1 MAAQGNGRNDR
12 SRARKTARACQETG
26 GGDDRPMPASD
37 SAPVAIEPEAIAYAR
52 GLLKAPLPKD
62 QTWAAI
68 GAGAL
73 LAVAS
78 LALAFAML
86 TAPAPG
92 SSGPKARVDIPAG

>member
-1 MAAQGNGRNDR
+1 MIEGMA
-12 SRARKTARACQETG
+12 
-26 GGDDRPMPASD
+26 ASD
-37 SAPVAIEPEAIAYAR
+37 SAPTVIEPEALAYAR
-52 GLLKAPLPKD
+52 GLLKAPMPRD
-62 QTWAAI
+62 ATWAAI

-92 SSGPKARVDIPAG
+92 SGGAKARTEISGR

>member
-1 MAAQGNGRNDR
+1 MPATDSALP
-12 SRARKTARACQETG
+12 ARAT
-26 GGDDRPMPASD
+26 
-37 SAPVAIEPEAIAYAR
+37 AIEPEAIAYAR
-52 GLLKAPLPKD
+52 GLLKTPLPKD
-62 QTWAAI
+62 RTWAAI

-92 SSGPKARVDIPAG
+92 SPGPTARAEIPAG

>member
-1 MAAQGNGRNDR
+1 
-12 SRARKTARACQETG
+12 
-26 GGDDRPMPASD
+26 MPASD
-37 SAPVAIEPEAIAYAR
+37 SALPVRPTAIEPEAIAYAR
-52 GLLKAPLPKD
+52 GLLKAPIPRD
-62 QTWAAI
+62 STWAAI

-92 SSGPKARVDIPAG
+92 SAEPKARMEISGRPVP

>member
-1 MAAQGNGRNDR
+1 MA
-12 SRARKTARACQETG
+12 
-26 GGDDRPMPASD
+26 ASD
-37 SAPVAIEPEAIAYAR
+37 SAPTVIEPEAIAYAR
-52 GLLKAPLPKD
+52 GLLKAPMPKD
-62 QTWAAI
+62 STWAAI

-92 SSGPKARVDIPAG
+92 SVEPKARAGTSAETQGGNPTVRGR

>member
-1 MAAQGNGRNDR
+1 M
-12 SRARKTARACQETG
+12 
-26 GGDDRPMPASD
+26 SD
-37 SAPVAIEPEAIAYAR
+37 SALPVRPTVIEPEAIAYVR
-52 GLLKAPLPKD
+52 GLLKPPLPKD

-78 LALAFAML
+78 LALAYAML

-92 SSGPKARVDIPAG
+92 SMEPRARVDIAGG